1 MSHIKEELKKKN
13 LTCAQSIV
21 YSIDSLNFIASSG
34 VGDVVTIRSI
44 VSRSFNSSMEVYVSV
59 EAGKVLFL
67 SLTKSK

>member
-1 MSHIKEELKKKN
+1 MGESYQRGAEKKN

-34 VGDVVTIRSI
+34 VGDVVTIRSV

-67 SLTKSK
+67 SLTK